1 MDPEF
6 PTVDL
11 RDALDAGV
19 VEGPRLVVA
28 GHVISASGGHGDVR
42 GLYAPRW
49 EPPVSVIAD
58 GTHEIRRLVRRE
70 HTYGSDWITTANA
83 GGYFSPGDD
92 PARPTWFD
100 DEMEAV
106 CSTARPLG
114 RDDLGVLRA
123 GACADVVAMTGDPIG
138 DITATARVD
147 FVMKGGTVHR
157 RPGWGRPPMDANPS
171 HDPRMQQ

>member
-1 MDPEF
+1 MDPES

-106 CSTARPLG
+106 CSTARLLAGTTSACCG
-114 RDDLGVLRA
+114 RGRA
-123 GACADVVAMTGDPIG
+123 RTSSRCP
-138 DITATARVD
+138 ATRSA
-147 FVMKGGTVHR
+147 TS
-157 RPGWGRPPMDANPS
+157 PP
-171 HDPRMQQ
+171 PRGSTSS

>member
-70 HTYGSDWITTANA
+70 HTYGSDWVTTANA

-106 CSTARPLG
+106 CSTARLLAGTTSACCG
-114 RDDLGVLRA
+114 RGRA
-123 GACADVVAMTGDPIG
+123 RTSS
-138 DITATARVD
+138 R
-147 FVMKGGTVHR
+147 
-157 RPGWGRPPMDANPS
+157 
-171 HDPRMQQ
+171 